1 MNPTVAMFLR
11 YLVTAIVMLG
21 TGAGWW
27 SEAFGNQ
34 LGDALVNII
43 AAIIAALPPAYAWLK
58 IDNTP
63 KTT

>member
-1 MNPTVAMFLR
+1 MNPTVAMILR
-11 YLVTAIVMLG
+11 YLVTAIVTFG
-21 TGAGWW
+21 IGKGWW
-27 SEAFGNQ
+27 SEAFGGQ
-34 LGDALVNII
+34 LGDIVVNII